1 MKLLEWDQLD
11 EKWFQPV
18 VAPLAD
24 LKMGRGQ
31 ATLEESQQVDGIL
44 YITRVKYIGEGE
56 GTNIYRMPVV
66 SQELSCLIYT
76 LGFILS

>member
-1 MKLLEWDQLD
+1 M
-11 EKWFQPV
+11 
-18 VAPLAD
+18 APLAD